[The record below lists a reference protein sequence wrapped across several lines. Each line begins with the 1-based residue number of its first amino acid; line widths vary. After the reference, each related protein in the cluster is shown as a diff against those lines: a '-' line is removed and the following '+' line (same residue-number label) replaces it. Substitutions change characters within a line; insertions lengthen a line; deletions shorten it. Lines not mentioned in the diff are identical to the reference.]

1 MFMLKCLVK
10 LQNCTVQQVFC
21 NPNSDIP
28 MPFATVEDAHKFA
41 DQNVIGK
48 KFENIEVTVNLPSS
62 WVQQYRD
69 LRALN
74 ASRGRGYC
82 HEVCNG

>member
-41 DQNVIGK
+41 EQNVLNK
-48 KFENIEVTVNLPSS
+48 KFENIGNDNSVFGFQVVPFSPKPFKSELV
-62 WVQQYRD
+62 
-69 LRALN
+69 
-74 ASRGRGYC
+74 G
-82 HEVCNG
+82 

>member
-1 MFMLKCLVK
+1 MFMVKCLVK

-28 MPFATVEDAHKFA
+28 MSFATIEDAHKFA

-48 KFENIEVTVNLPSS
+48 KFKNIGNKNSVIAFQVVAFDPKFNMKL
-62 WVQQYRD
+62 V
-69 LRALN
+69 
-74 ASRGRGYC
+74 G
-82 HEVCNG
+82 